1 MGNLKIEYLGTLI
14 FAAAASAVAL
24 AWTVAVCIE
33 RSRTKSPD
41 LLPDF
46 QQVKFFVGLALL
58 TCVVL
63 LGLGV

>member
-14 FAAAASAVAL
+14 FAAMAAGVAL

-41 LLPDF
+41 LQPDF
-46 QQVKFFVGLALL
+46 QQVQVFGGIAVLA
-58 TCVVL
+58 CVVL